1 MNVRESNTLS
11 SSVDKKEYV
20 VNHSFN
26 CNDKCIMYLLTCNN
40 FKVQY
45 VGKTVDIFHG
55 IIAKIIIGNVLG
67 KKHACNNTYLSI
79 SQMRATVVFLMT
91 FPLPLLMTGPKDSN
105 KLEHY
110 WRHTF
115 KKMAPQGLNVEDD

>member
-110 WRHTF
+110 WRHTL
-115 KKMAPQGLNVEDD
+115 KKWHLKV